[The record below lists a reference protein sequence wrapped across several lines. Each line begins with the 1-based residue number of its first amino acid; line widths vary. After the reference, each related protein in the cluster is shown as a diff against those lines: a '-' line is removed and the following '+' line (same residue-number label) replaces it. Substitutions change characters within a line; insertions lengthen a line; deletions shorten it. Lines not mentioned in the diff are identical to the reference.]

1 MSQELERRNLVSY
14 RDEEY
19 EMERENVPS
28 SVSSS
33 FVNEMTS
40 LDLLSQESDAL
51 PISDNEEKVQEVNAK
66 PVDGVPIVGGPPSTA
81 SKFSILSLKPQN
93 IHKNKKAV
101 YEIVIPNSSVK
112 SGGKTKKQHKSHEN
126 MKKFASKS
134 QLKSSQSK
142 NLTKS
147 KRKKIIDV
155 GTEQSIRLPK
165 SNKGIFSNLRILF
178 ISNNIDKLRLNL
190 MKSKVLD
197 KGGIIE
203 ENFEFDGNLTHII
216 TELSGKQ
223 LIAMFGVRKLKRFE
237 NVKIVR
243 PNWISES
250 IMYGKLMYVES
261 YAVSLTEESI
271 DSSNI
276 AGSQSSQNLKRSNNE
291 QKDGEQEGSNSY
303 EVLDKKRQR
312 LQKFSPSPTDV
323 MKDDD
328 SLLESDINNDMN
340 YTSSVN
346 NDIIVNNDPL
356 LEMIVEAKKLTES
369 GLYLDEGGENENES
383 MQDEITTSDSNDEL
397 KVEIFSGEITTDVTN
412 SDELENPVDINAEP
426 SSVKPENFR
435 GQNSFA
441 CMHSSK
447 YEETNNNPNKMIIEK
462 LQILLDHYTRMKDE
476 WRMISYRKAI
486 SAIKK
491 RTKPITSY
499 EEARKISGIGT
510 RTAEKIAEIIDT
522 GNLRR
527 INHFSEGENII
538 KKFSFVY
545 GVGSSVAM
553 KWYAKGYRTFED
565 DLQKRIPR
573 EEVQKI
579 SDWVKSA
586 ALSIDYKLECIT
598 TGSFRRGRPD
608 CGDIDIMI
616 TRNDSDGKNHLGV
629 LTKLVEILSNQGFLT
644 HELTRHDGDSLSAK
658 FMGICK
664 LPEGI
669 HRRLDLFT
677 VPYNEIGAALLS
689 YTGND
694 IFNRSMRLMARKRKM
709 CLNQH
714 GLYMNVSR
722 GYGGVKYN
730 EGRLLAQKTEQEI
743 FDALGVP
750 WR

>member
-1 MSQELERRNLVSY
+1 
-14 RDEEY
+14 
-19 EMERENVPS
+19 
-28 SVSSS
+28 
-33 FVNEMTS
+33 
-40 LDLLSQESDAL
+40 
-51 PISDNEEKVQEVNAK
+51 
-66 PVDGVPIVGGPPSTA
+66 
-81 SKFSILSLKPQN
+81 
-93 IHKNKKAV
+93 
-101 YEIVIPNSSVK
+101 
-112 SGGKTKKQHKSHEN
+112 
-126 MKKFASKS
+126 
-134 QLKSSQSK
+134 
-142 NLTKS
+142 
-147 KRKKIIDV
+147 V
-155 GTEQSIRLPK
+155 GTEKSVRLPQF
-165 SNKGIFSNLRILF
+165 NKGIFSNLRILF

-203 ENFEFDGNLTHII
+203 ENFEFDRDLTHII
-216 TELSGKQ
+216 TELSGNQ
-223 LIAMFGVRKLKRFE
+223 LVAKFGVRKLKRFE
-237 NVKIVR
+237 NVATVR

-250 IMYGKLMYVES
+250 IMYGKLMNVEP
-261 YAVSLTEESI
+261 YAISLTEESA
-271 DSSNI
+271 DSLNI
-276 AGSQSSQNLKRSNNE
+276 TGLQTSQNLKRSNNE
-291 QKDGEQEGSNSY
+291 QKDRKQEESNNDKL
-303 EVLDKKRQR
+303 LDMKRQR
-312 LQKFSPSPTDV
+312 LSFSPSPPDV
-323 MKDDD
+323 TILQNDED
-328 SLLESDINNDMN
+328 SFLESHINNDMDS
-340 YTSSVN
+340 TSSVN
-346 NDIIVNNDPL
+346 NDTICNNDPL
-356 LEMIVEAKKLTES
+356 LEMIVEVKKLTES
-369 GLYLDEGGENENES
+369 GLYLDEGGDNDNENES
-383 MQDEITTSDSNDEL
+383 MQGDITTFDSNDVLISEN
-397 KVEIFSGEITTDVTN
+397 FSGEVITDVTN
-412 SDELENPVDINAEP
+412 SDKLEKTVEINAESP
-426 SSVKPENFR
+426 SNFR

-441 CMHSSK
+441 CMHSNK
-447 YEETNNNPNKMIIEK
+447 YEETNNTPNKMIIEK

-491 RTKPITSY
+491 HTKPITSF
-499 EEARKISGIGT
+499 EEARKIHGIGT

-527 INHFSEGENII
+527 ITHFSEGENLI

-553 KWYAKGYRTFED
+553 KWYAKGYKTFED
-565 DLQKRIPR
+565 VLKNEKLTHNQITGILYYEDLQKRIPR

-586 ALSIDYKLECIT
+586 ALSIDYKLECTT

-677 VPYNEIGAALLS
+677 VPYKEIGAALLS

-694 IFNRSMRLMARKRKM
+694 VFNRSMRLMARKRKM

-722 GYGGVKYN
+722 GYGGVKYT
-730 EGRLLAQKTEQEI
+730 EGKLLAQKTEQEI